1 MVSLRSAQDDS
12 EISAQDD
19 GGNLP
24 PVRISYLAAD
34 ISTKVGVCVE
44 ENDLQGVTRKLLR
57 RVEAVLDEGDP
68 GLSDMKHIGAIL
80 KDIRDVQK
88 EAQPKDTGPGELR
101 VILEGS
107 VAEYG
112 G

>member
-1 MVSLRSAQDDS
+1 LYPVSYILKK
-12 EISAQDD
+12 
-19 GGNLP
+19 GG
-24 PVRISYLAAD
+24 YM
-34 ISTKVGVCVE
+34 E

-57 RVEAVLDEGDP
+57 RVEAVLDEGQTS
-68 GLSDMKHIGAIL
+68 LSDMKHIGGIL

-88 EAQPKDTGPGELR
+88 EAQPKETGPGELR
-101 VILEGS
+101 VFLEGA